1 MASVGSML
9 SRVRRLEGARAAPV
23 SPFAQ
28 VYGSIEAFEA
38 EVQADINAGKLDRVD
53 MPIILACLRRWEGD
67 GTWGAWHRDRV
78 WELGR

>member
-9 SRVRRLEGARAAPV
+9 SRVRRLETARATPV
-23 SPFAQ
+23 SPFAKA
-28 VYGSIEAFEA
+28 YGSFEAFES
-38 EVQADINAGKLDRVD
+38 EVQADIDTGNLDRMD
-53 MPIILACLRRWEGD
+53 MPIILTCLRRWEGD